1 MGDREFMNTILVI
14 DGGGRGNAIAHRLTT
29 SPEVEQVYVTPGNA
43 GVYEYGGENLPLPDG
58 TKRERIP
65 AVIEHA
71 KDKSVDLAV
80 PGSEG
85 WLSAGIVDAFH
96 EETDIPILGPTRT
109 AAVLESSKC
118 DTKDY
123 LDGIGVPVP
132 EYRNFEDPEEAKEWA
147 RQWYDE
153 NDSDLVP
160 KADGIAAGK
169 GAFVCDS
176 LSETFTAI
184 ETITGESFND
194 EYDGAGER
202 IEIEERLRGEELS
215 FFAITDGETVRPFG
229 TAKDY
234 KRRYESDDRGLIDQY
249 FDGINPNTGGM
260 GAFSPHDLGEDLQ
273 DRLMAEIAEPTVEHL
288 DRDYTGILHFV
299 IMVVEESDGLQ
310 PYVLEINVRDGDPEA
325 QARLP
330 RLESD
335 LFEVYHAAATGSLET
350 ASVEWGDDHCVG
362 VCAVSGPP
370 YKDGQRVG
378 PGYPGTYLSKQPI
391 FPRGRPDERIGR
403 EGIGHFVDGMVYHNG
418 TDLHE
423 GASGTPF
430 LRSRGGRVLTF
441 TGTGDTRDTARENAY
456 GDLDEIFFSF
466 MAYRDDIGEE

>member
-1 MGDREFMNTILVI
+1 MNSILVI

-29 SPEVEQVYVTPGNA
+29 SPAVEDVYVTPGNA
-43 GVYEYGGENLPLPDG
+43 GVYEYGGENRPLPDG

-65 AVIEHA
+65 AVIEHVEA
-71 KDKSVDLAV
+71 EDVDLAV

-96 EETDIPILGPTRT
+96 EETDVPVLGPTRR
-109 AAVLESSKC
+109 AATLESSKC

-123 LDGIGVPVP
+123 LDDIGVPVP
-132 EYRNFEDPEEAKEWA
+132 TYRNFDDAAAAKDWA
-147 RQWYDE
+147 REWYDE
-153 NDSDLVP
+153 RDADLVP

-176 LSETFTAI
+176 LEETLTAI
-184 ETITGESFND
+184 ETITGDAFNE

-202 IEIEERLRGEELS
+202 LEIEERLRGEELS

-229 TAKDY
+229 TARDY
-234 KRRYESDDRGLIDQY
+234 KRRYANPDGALIDQY

-260 GAFSPHDLGEDLQ
+260 GAYSPHDLGEDIE
-273 DRLMAEIAEPTVEHL
+273 DRIMTEIADPTVANL
-288 DRDYTGILHFV
+288 DMDYTGILHFV
-299 IMVVEESDGLQ
+299 LMVVEEPDGLQ

-330 RLESD
+330 RLETD
-335 LFEVYHAAATGSLET
+335 LFEVYHAAATGSL
-350 ASVEWGDDHCVG
+350 ADVDVEWRDDYCVG

-370 YKDGQRVG
+370 YKDGERVG
-378 PGYPGTYLSKQPI
+378 AGYPGTYLSKQPI

-403 EGIGHFVDGMVYHNG
+403 EGVGEYVEGTVYHNG

-423 GASGTPF
+423 NTEGTPF

-441 TGTGDTRDTARENAY
+441 TTTGETLEAAREQAY
-456 GDLDEIFFSF
+456 EDLDEVFFSF